1 MGFII
6 FFIIIYLVVNSG
18 SNGSTSVNTNETNTT
33 CPYCNT
39 AYYLTENGDFN
50 CSKCGELFRY
60 RDKKSYKSNARL
72 PLITEKIC
80 ILFSILCKADGVI
93 TKEEVAIT
101 KELIFNNF
109 LSSQRGFSAL
119 TEQGMAED
127 ILNKSKNS
135 IYSKNILESIYN
147 ILSEYDFSKED
158 VELYKELILRCG
170 IIISHCDGE
179 PSNNQNKI
187 LDDIVSVFNI
197 SATTYTNLINDFRNE
212 YVKPSKD
219 NYYEILGVSEGASKE
234 DIKAAFRK
242 LSKLY
247 HPDIYSSKNLPPE
260 IIKEFED
267 KLAKINEAYYA
278 LK

>member
-6 FFIIIYLVVNSG
+6 FCVIAYFVISSMING
-18 SNGSTSVNTNETNTT
+18 SNGSASVNTNKTNTT

-39 AYYLTENGDFN
+39 AYYITENGDFN
-50 CSKCGELFRY
+50 CSECGKLFRY
-60 RDKKSYKSNARL
+60 RDGNRYGEDERL
-72 PLITEKIC
+72 PMITEKIC
-80 ILFSILCKADGVI
+80 TLFTALCKEDGVI
-93 TKEEVAIT
+93 TNDEVEI
-101 KELIFNNF
+101 NNY
-109 LSSQRGFSAL
+109 LLVDYIGVKKSKDMN
-119 TEQGMAED
+119 MATD
-127 ILNKSKNS
+127 ILNKSKGK
-135 IYSKNILESIYN
+135 IYSKTMICDIDN

-179 PSNNQNKI
+179 PSDNQNNI

-197 SATTYTNLINDFRNE
+197 SATTYTNLINDFRSE

-219 NYYEILGVSEGASKE
+219 NYYEILGISEGASKE

-260 IIKEFED
+260 IIKEFEE

>member
-1 MGFII
+1 MGFIV
-6 FFIIIYLVVNSG
+6 FCFIAYLVISSMQNG
-18 SNGSTSVNTNETNTT
+18 SNGSASVNTNEANTT

-39 AYYLTENGDFN
+39 AYYITENGDFN
-50 CSKCGELFRY
+50 CSECGKLFRY
-60 RDKKSYKSNARL
+60 RDGNSYREDERL
-72 PLITEKIC
+72 PMITEKIC
-80 ILFSILCKADGVI
+80 TLFTALCKADGVI

-101 KELIFNNF
+101 KDLLVDCMGVKKGKDMN
-109 LSSQRGFSAL
+109 
-119 TEQGMAED
+119 MATD
-127 ILNKSKNS
+127 ILNKSKS
-135 IYSKNILESIYN
+135 KIYSKTMICDIDN

-179 PSNNQNKI
+179 PSDNQNNI

-197 SATTYTNLINDFRNE
+197 SATTYTNLINDFRSE
-212 YVKPSKD
+212 YVKQSKD
-219 NYYEILGVSEGASKE
+219 NYYEVLGISEGASKE

>member
-18 SNGSTSVNTNETNTT
+18 SSGSTSVNTNETNTT

-39 AYYLTENGDFN
+39 AYYITENGDFN
-50 CSKCGELFRY
+50 CSECGKLFRY
-60 RDKKSYKSNARL
+60 RNGNRYREDERL
-72 PLITEKIC
+72 PMITEKTC
-80 ILFSILCKADGVI
+80 TLFTALCKADGVI
-93 TKEEVAIT
+93 TKEEVALT
-101 KELIFNNF
+101 KDLLVDYIGVSEGKEMN
-109 LSSQRGFSAL
+109 
-119 TEQGMAED
+119 MAID
-127 ILNKSKNS
+127 ILNKSKEK
-135 IYSKNILESIYN
+135 IYSKTMIRDIDN
-147 ILSEYDFSKED
+147 ILSEYDFSKEY
-158 VELYKELILRCG
+158 VEFYKELILRCG
-170 IIISHCDGE
+170 IIISYCDGE
-179 PSNNQNKI
+179 PSDNQNNV
-187 LDDIVSVFNI
+187 LDDIVSIFNI
-197 SATTYTNLINDFRNE
+197 SATTYTNLINDFRSQ
-212 YVKPSKD
+212 YVEPSKD

-260 IIKEFED
+260 IIKEFEE